1 MKFYKNIKYFFIR
14 GRKIN
19 QYYRIA
25 NNLSNLKYDK
35 MSQEKLTHYFNKCIM
50 LLDFFNNHFCYL
62 FNKKGNKAF
71 GIISCVAKKIIK
83 IKDYIF
89 VMTHI
94 DNAIGF
100 IEDAVDYETK
110 MLYYTELL
118 LSEKFSLF
126 GEEEKKY
133 IDLCTNAQLVRL
145 NNAFNKNKLN
155 M

>member
-1 MKFYKNIKYFFIR
+1 MKLYKNIKYFFIR

-35 MSQEKLTHYFNKCIM
+35 MSKEKLTHYFNKCM
-50 LLDFFNNHFCYL
+50 KLLDFFNSHFCY
-62 FNKKGNKAF
+62 FYNKKGDKAF

-83 IKDYIF
+83 IKDDIF
-89 VMTHI
+89 VMSHI
-94 DNAIGF
+94 DNAIGL
-100 IEDAVDYETK
+100 IEDAIDYETK
-110 MLYYTELL
+110 MMYYTELL

-133 IDLCTNAQLVRL
+133 IELCTNAQLIRL
-145 NNAFNKNKLN
+145 NIAFNKNKLN
-155 M
+155 K